1 MENSNNRPSRVR
13 GSRSP
18 ECEQPL
24 LPQRPNLSPRPQGGI
39 LAIACVP
46 LITLINCFLGGAITI
61 AIPDIA
67 NELGISPELEL
78 WPISIFSLTGACT
91 LLICGSL
98 SDHLGCRRT
107 LVLGCILQALA
118 CMACGLSRT
127 GPQIIAFRGISG
139 FAASLCLPSAT
150 SIIYDELLPGKRR
163 NIALAF
169 MGGGQP
175 VGFALGI
182 TLGGLLATTWG
193 WQWGFHIVAIACA
206 VIAFAAASQWSMVA
220 QIDYHRLFSDIDWL
234 GASVASGSI
243 ALLLWG
249 FLDVTRNAS
258 NAFDL
263 RTGALFV
270 TSGALMVVFV
280 RWQARQQAH
289 GLPRLI
295 DRSMWENRSFWAL
308 CASNFIIWGTF
319 NACEQLINLIFQEVQ
334 GKSAIEASLM
344 FLPTPI
350 SAIIYDI
357 IIGLILHRV
366 SGTLIVAST
375 NLLASFTPLMLA
387 LLDATW
393 SYWSAIFPALL
404 LSSVASDASFC
415 VANTQFEEQFPG
427 EMKGLAS
434 GDFHK
439 KIIYSTQR

>member
-1 MENSNNRPSRVR
+1 MENSNNRPSGVR

-67 NELGISPELEL
+67 IELSISPELEL
-78 WPISIFSLTGACT
+78 W
-91 LLICGSL
+91 
-98 SDHLGCRRT
+98 
-107 LVLGCILQALA
+107 LV
-118 CMACGLSRT
+118 S
-127 GPQIIAFRGISG
+127 
-139 FAASLCLPSAT
+139 
-150 SIIYDELLPGKRR
+150 E
-163 NIALAF
+163 
-169 MGGGQP
+169 
-175 VGFALGI
+175 
-182 TLGGLLATTWG
+182 
-193 WQWGFHIVAIACA
+193 
-206 VIAFAAASQWSMVA
+206 
-220 QIDYHRLFSDIDWL
+220 IDWL

-270 TSGALMVVFV
+270 TSGALMVVFA

-308 CASNFIIWGTF
+308 CVSNFIIWGTS

-393 SYWSAIFPALL
+393 SYWAAIFPALL
-404 LSSVASDASFC
+404 LSSVASDASFLR
-415 VANTQFEEQFPG
+415 G
-427 EMKGLAS
+427 E
-434 GDFHK
+434 H
-439 KIIYSTQR
+439 TV